1 MMPKNLT
8 VRQRHFLK
16 SKDKK
21 ILIEQFKSLFPG
33 KEGALTDI
41 ITPKSR
47 IEWIKLD
54 QNEVLY
60 AINNVLTF
68 WLKGDR
74 LIPLLSYL
82 MKHPNPFKFVKV
94 DQGAIKFVSK
104 GANVMRVGI
113 TTIDPTIKKGDIVT
127 ILDPQHGRVLSVGE
141 ALYDAKEMENLSGGK
156 AIKCIHSL
164 TDNIWAFSK
173 NFD

>member
-1 MMPKNLT
+1 MPKDLT
-8 VRQRHFLK
+8 IRQRHFLK

-21 ILIEQFKSLFPG
+21 IVIEKFKSLFLG
-33 KEGALTDI
+33 KEEEFAKLI
-41 ITPKSR
+41 SPKSR

-54 QNEVLY
+54 QNQVLY
-60 AINNVLTF
+60 VIDNVLTF
-68 WLKGDR
+68 WLKGDKI
-74 LIPLLSYL
+74 IPLLSYL

-113 TTIDPTIKKGDIVT
+113 TQIDPTIKKGDIVT
-127 ILDPQHGRVLSVGE
+127 ILDPKHDRVLSVGE
-141 ALYDAKEMENLSGGK
+141 ALYDAEKMESLKDGK
-156 AIKCIHSL
+156 AIKCVHSL

>member
-1 MMPKNLT
+1 MPTDLT
-8 VRQRHFLK
+8 IRQRHFLK

-21 ILIEQFKSLFPG
+21 ILIEQFKSVFPG
-33 KEGALTDI
+33 MDDVLTDI

-54 QNEVLY
+54 QNQVLY
-60 AINNVLTF
+60 AVDNVLTF
-68 WLKGDR
+68 WLKDGK

-82 MKHPNPFKFVKV
+82 MKHPNPFKTVKV
-94 DQGAIKFVSK
+94 DEGAVKFVSK
-104 GANVMRVGI
+104 GANVMRPGI
-113 TTIDPTIKKGDIVT
+113 IKIDPSIKKGDIVT
-127 ILDPQHGRVLSVGE
+127 IIDPHHDRVLSVGE
-141 ALYDAKEMENLSGGK
+141 ALYDTDKIEKMKDGK
-156 AIKCIHSL
+156 VITCVHSL

>member
-1 MMPKNLT
+1 MPIDLT

-33 KEGALTDI
+33 KEGALTNI

-60 AINNVLTF
+60 AIDNVLTF

-94 DQGAIKFVSK
+94 DKGAIKFVSK
-104 GANVMRVGI
+104 GANIMRGGI
-113 TTIDPTIKKGDIVT
+113 VKIDPTIKKGDIVT
-127 ILDPQHGRVLSVGE
+127 ILDPQHDRVLSVGE
-141 ALYDAKEMENLSGGK
+141 ALYDADKMESMGDGK
-156 AIKCIHSL
+156 VIKRIHSL

>member
-1 MMPKNLT
+1 MPSTLT
-8 VRQRHFLK
+8 IHQRHFLK

-21 ILIEQFKSLFPG
+21 KLIIQFKTLFPDY
-33 KEGALTDI
+33 KNIIMDI

-47 IEWIKLD
+47 VEWIKLD
-54 QNEVLY
+54 QNEILY
-60 AINNVLTF
+60 AIDNTLTF
-68 WLKGDR
+68 WLKDDK

-104 GANVMRVGI
+104 GANVMRPGI
-113 TTIDPTIKKGDIVT
+113 MTIDSTIKKGDIIT
-127 ILDPQHGRVLSVGE
+127 ILDPQHDRVLAVGE
-141 ALYDAKEMENLSGGK
+141 ALYDAEEMEKQEGGK
-156 AIKCIHSL
+156 VIKCIHSL

-173 NFD
+173 NFQ